1 MPKKVLWSFI
11 KMTTLFG
18 GLFLLFFIGMEVLPE
33 KQRNQW
39 FYKENKASLLSV
51 EQEILLGEK
60 IEKHVLQNPKVY
72 NQAVMD
78 SALWVILTRLEQEI
92 EFSDYDYTLKI
103 IDSPEINAFTIP
115 GGRIFIYKGL
125 LVFCDSPEQVAAVL
139 AHEIAH
145 VEKRHTVSK
154 LIKEFG
160 ITLLFSILSGGDA
173 ILLSDLFQAT
183 VSTSFD
189 RANEREADDFA
200 LALLE
205 KAQISPSSM
214 ASFFRKLNRENRAY
228 NENIEFLMTHPHN
241 NARIKRSLNYQVK
254 DSFSSKPLGLNWQE
268 IKEEVK

>member
-1 MPKKVLWSFI
+1 
-11 KMTTLFG
+11 MTTLFG

-51 EQEILLGEK
+51 EQEILLGEI
-60 IEKHVLQNPKVY
+60 IEKYVLQNQKVY

-145 VEKRHTVSK
+145 V
-154 LIKEFG
+154 
-160 ITLLFSILSGGDA
+160 
-173 ILLSDLFQAT
+173 
-183 VSTSFD
+183 
-189 RANEREADDFA
+189 
-200 LALLE
+200 
-205 KAQISPSSM
+205 
-214 ASFFRKLNRENRAY
+214 
-228 NENIEFLMTHPHN
+228 
-241 NARIKRSLNYQVK
+241 
-254 DSFSSKPLGLNWQE
+254 
-268 IKEEVK
+268 